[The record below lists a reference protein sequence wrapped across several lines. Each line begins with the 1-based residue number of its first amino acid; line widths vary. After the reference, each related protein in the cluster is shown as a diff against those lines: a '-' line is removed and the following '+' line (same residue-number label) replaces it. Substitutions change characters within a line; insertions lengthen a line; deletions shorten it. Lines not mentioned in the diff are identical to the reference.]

1 MDSLTQAVLGA
12 SVTCAVMGRRTS
24 FAKAVLVGVVAGTL
38 PDLDVLIDHGD
49 DLMNMVRHRAESHSL
64 LFLTLLSPVFGWLT
78 NKLLQIKSPPN
89 APSLAGRWSL
99 AWLLALLT
107 HVGIDAMT
115 SYGTQFMQPFTDH
128 AYAVGSVFIIDPLY
142 TVPLL
147 VGLIWSGIRAA
158 KGKPWQAPNRWALV
172 LSCCYLLWSVVAQQ
186 HVRTLAEQ
194 SLTKHGVRDVQLFA
208 YASPLN
214 TVLWRVLAITPT
226 HSYEGFYSLLDKG
239 TNIPF
244 TATERGSEY
253 LQRWAQVP
261 HVQAMLRF
269 TQGPVRMEVR
279 DDRVLL
285 SDLRMGQEPHYSFV
299 FDLGTTAQL
308 DAGVA
313 TPKQVSNPMASELS
327 FATLWKRIKGVDL
340 TAAPAAPSLPAT
352 PSVPAAA
359 PERH

>member
-24 FAKAVLVGVVAGTL
+24 FAKAALVGVVAGTL
-38 PDLDVLIDHGD
+38 PDLDVLVDHGD

-64 LFLTLLSPVFGWLT
+64 LFLILLSPLFGWLT
-78 NKLLQIKSPPN
+78 NKLLHSKAPPG
-89 APSLAGRWSL
+89 APSLTARWSV

-158 KGKPWQAPNRWALV
+158 KGKPWQAPNRWALAF
-172 LSCCYLLWSVVAQQ
+172 SCCYLLWSVIAQQ

-194 SLTKHGVRDVQLFA
+194 SLAKQGVQNVQLFA
-208 YASPLN
+208 YATPFN
-214 TVLWRVLAITPT
+214 TVLWRMLAITPT

-239 TNIPF
+239 TDIPF

-261 HVQAMLRF
+261 HVQAMERF

-285 SDLRMGQEPHYSFV
+285 SDLRMGQEPNYSFV
-299 FDLGTTAQL
+299 FDLGTPAQL
-308 DAGVA
+308 DAGTV
-313 TPKQVSNPMASELS
+313 QVRRVSDPLASELS
-327 FATLWKRIKGVDL
+327 LATLWKRIQGVDL
-340 TAAPAAPSLPAT
+340 TVAPLPANIPSSSPAPAAGQQ
-352 PSVPAAA
+352 
-359 PERH
+359 